1 MRTAQ
6 ISFQNKKVWIIGGG
20 SQGVLRGKQFI
31 EEGAQVIIVTPSI
44 NKELRELLAAHMEH
58 GEETSAMGD
67 VSCIESVYQKELIN
81 DGFLVFACT
90 DNRELN
96 HQIVLDGNQKGM
108 LSASVH
114 KDSSASYHPLRFRD
128 YPNLHVAMS
137 TNGAFPSYLDTIL
150 EEIEGSYHQSHHEKL
165 EELRA
170 WRAEVLASELDPE
183 VRRAMFRDWEARNNK
198 HV

>member
-20 SQGVLRGKQFI
+20 NQGILRGKQFI

-44 NKELRELLAAHMEH
+44 NKELREILV
-58 GEETSAMGD
+58 GG
-67 VSCIESVYQKELIN
+67 VSCIESVYQKELIV

-96 HQIVLDGNQKGM
+96 HQIVLDANRKGM

-114 KDSSASYHPLRFRD
+114 NDCEASYHPLRFRD

-137 TNGAFPSYLDTIL
+137 TNGAFPSYLDTIM
-150 EEIEGSYHQSHHEKL
+150 EEIEGSYQKNHHELL
-165 EELRA
+165 EELRV
-170 WRAEVLASELDPE
+170 WRAEVLASEQDSE
-183 VRRAMFRDWEARNNK
+183 IRRAMFRDWKVRK
-198 HV
+198 K

>member
-20 SQGVLRGKQFI
+20 NQGILRGKQFI
-31 EEGAQVIIVTPSI
+31 EEGAQVIFVAPSI
-44 NKELRELLAAHMEH
+44 NKELQEILV
-58 GEETSAMGD
+58 GG
-67 VSCIESVYQKELIN
+67 VSCIESVYQKELIT

-96 HQIVLDGNQKGM
+96 HQIVMDANEKGM

-114 KDSSASYHPLRFRD
+114 KDSEASYHPLRFRD

-137 TNGAFPSYLDTIL
+137 TNGAFPSYLDVLL
-150 EEIEGSYHQSHHEKL
+150 EEIEQNYHQVHHEKL
-165 EELRA
+165 EELRV
-170 WRAEVLASELDPE
+170 WRGEILAQGLDKEERKAILKSWKNSE
-183 VRRAMFRDWEARNNK
+183 NYQ
-198 HV
+198 